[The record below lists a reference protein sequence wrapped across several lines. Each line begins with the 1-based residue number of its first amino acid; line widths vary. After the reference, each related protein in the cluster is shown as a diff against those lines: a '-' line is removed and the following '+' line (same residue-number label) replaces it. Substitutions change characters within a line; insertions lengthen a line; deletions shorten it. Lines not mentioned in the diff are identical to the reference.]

1 MTHHVSHADSH
12 TTTESLSA
20 DAETDTLAVATTDT
34 VAATTT
40 ETVVA
45 TPQNKS
51 GRLDPKLRAEI
62 RDLFFEF
69 SSEPADSTRRVALRA
84 ELVEL
89 NTPLVKYL
97 VRRFRNTAEPMD
109 DITQVGMVGLIKA
122 IDRFEPDRGLEFST
136 YAVPTILGE
145 IRRYFRDS
153 TWPVHVPRG
162 TRELSSAITATVP
175 DLSQQL
181 GRAPTVTELAQSL
194 DVSEDAILQAMDAG
208 NCYLNKS
215 LDSMAEQLAGETRE
229 FFAATEDSDLEQVEQ
244 RADLRPALA
253 TLPERQ
259 REALVLRFV
268 YDKSQSQIAA
278 VLGVSQMQVSRL
290 LSRSMTQL
298 RELLEDPRRPEVPAA

>member
-1 MTHHVSHADSH
+1 MTHHVSHTDSH
-12 TTTESLSA
+12 TTTRPA
-20 DAETDTLAVATTDT
+20 
-34 VAATTT
+34 
-40 ETVVA
+40 
-45 TPQNKS
+45 
-51 GRLDPKLRAEI
+51 RLDPTLRAEI

-69 SSEPADSTRRVALRA
+69 SAAPADSTRHVALRA

-97 VRRFRNTAEPMD
+97 VRRFRNTAEPID
-109 DITQVGMVGLIKA
+109 DITQVGMVGLLKA

-162 TRELSSAITATVP
+162 TRELSSTLTSTVP

-181 GRAPTVTELAQSL
+181 GRAPTAAELAQSL
-194 DVSEDAILQAMDAG
+194 DVSEDAVLQAMDAG
-208 NCYLNKS
+208 SCYTNKS

-229 FFAATEDSDLEQVEQ
+229 FFAATEDIDLDQVEH

-259 REALVLRFV
+259 REAIVLRFV

-298 RELLEDPRRPEVPAA
+298 RELLEEPRHAQVPAA